1 MLEIVGVHSIG
12 IQLHFLLVLIDLLER
27 AGYDLPL
34 HCLLLCLDFFV
45 ENFVVD
51 NQLARYV
58 MPIDCSFIVGLG
70 HVFGHLTI
78 SRAVE
83 MGAIL
88 ALMMGVQQRLILV

>member
-34 HCLLLCLDFFV
+34 NCLLLCLDFFV

-51 NQLARYV
+51 NQLARNV
-58 MPIDCSFIVGLG
+58 MPIDRSFIVGLG
-70 HVFGHLTI
+70 HVFGCLAVSH
-78 SRAVE
+78 AVE
-83 MGAIL
+83 MGAVL
-88 ALMMGVQQRLILV
+88 ALMMGVQQGLILV